1 MEISQ
6 NKQILVC
13 DLSKKIQ
20 THLYDFIQMV
30 LKDFLYV
37 YRPVSYPFNK
47 LDASEILINYYLI
60 YKAQPLMTEFNSF
73 NILAISV
80 NDLEQ
85 THFMKLLL
93 NHKVR
98 FDQSF
103 VIFYDYSN
111 NNQHHKQIINFL
123 KMIKNHNYI
132 ILEDIKANLLP
143 NSLLYWKIVSLL

>member
-6 NKQILVC
+6 NSQILVC

-20 THLYDFIQMV
+20 NHLYKFVQII
-30 LKDFLYV
+30 LKDFLYD
-37 YRPVSYPFNK
+37 YQPVSYPFNLNADK
-47 LDASEILINYYLI
+47 VLINYDLI
-60 YKAQPLMTEFNSF
+60 YKKQPSMIEIKSF

-85 THFMKLLL
+85 TSFMKLLL
-93 NHKVR
+93 DHKVN
-98 FDQSF
+98 FEQSF
-103 VIFYDYSN
+103 IIFYDYLN

-123 KMIKNHNYI
+123 KMIKSPNYI
-132 ILEDIKANLLP
+132 IFGNIITNLQP

>member
-1 MEISQ
+1 
-6 NKQILVC
+6 
-13 DLSKKIQ
+13 
-20 THLYDFIQMV
+20 
-30 LKDFLYV
+30 
-37 YRPVSYPFNK
+37 
-47 LDASEILINYYLI
+47 
-60 YKAQPLMTEFNSF
+60 MTEFNSF

-93 NHKVR
+93 NHKVH

-143 NSLLYWKIVSLL
+143 NSLLY